1 MELDSKLL
9 EKIQLLDDESLRS
22 AIAGVAA
29 GMGLDAGLTAMYLSD
44 MDQVKKTVAGLTP
57 DDLAKIQNAIGE
69 ENARNLA
76 EHIRRE
82 VKVN

>member
-1 MELDSKLL
+1 MELDSNLL

-29 GMGLDAGLTAMYLSD
+29 SMGLDAGLTAMYLSD
-44 MDQVKKTVAGLTP
+44 MGQVKKTVAGLTP